1 MPSQLRGN
9 RCPINSRS
17 ACDGARGLGYEKE
30 IGWVKFMESKKG
42 VNGGYL
48 GSRRE
53 GDEELFTKGL
63 KVSVK

>member
-1 MPSQLRGN
+1 
-9 RCPINSRS
+9 
-17 ACDGARGLGYEKE
+17 
-30 IGWVKFMESKKG
+30 MESKKG